1 MMCEWK
7 EMKLKVFASINMGQS
22 PKSEYYN
29 NEGIGLPFLQGNRT
43 FGIRY
48 PSIDT
53 YCSEPKKI
61 ANSGEILFSVRAPVG
76 DINIANQK
84 ICIGRGL
91 ASLNALNG
99 ENIFLYY
106 FDNVKLK
113 HQF

>member
-1 MMCEWK
+1 MGEWQ
-7 EMKLKVFASINMGQS
+7 ECKLEECASINMGQS
-22 PKSEYYN
+22 PKSDYYN

-43 FGIRY
+43 FGKRY

-61 ANSGEILFSVRAPVG
+61 ANLSEILFSVRAPVG

-84 ICIGRGL
+84 ICIGRCL

-99 ENIFLYY
+99 ENTFSIT
-106 FDNVKLK
+106 
-113 HQF
+113 